1 MEEVRK
7 YDKIKSI
14 GRVYKVFWEKISKL
28 ELITKIMKLK
38 FF

>member
-14 GRVYKVFWEKISKL
+14 RGVYKVFWEKISKL
-28 ELITKIMKLK
+28 ESITKIMKLK